1 MKLKFRAWDKNNKKM
16 LDWKELDLTK
26 ELGEDE
32 ITIFEPTGQFAQPMY
47 FYEAMQSTGL
57 KDKNGVEIY
66 EGDIV
71 EFKYPYDKRIKTKGV
86 IVRNDNKACFGI
98 SMKETTEQY
107 ELYRI
112 TAENYLTVIGDVYQ
126 NPELLEDE

>member
-1 MKLKFRAWDKNNKKM
+1 MMPKFRVWDKNNEKM
-16 LDWKELDLTK
+16 LNWKELDLTK

-47 FYEAMQSTGL
+47 FYETMQSTGL

-71 EFKYPYDKRIKTKGV
+71 RYNR
-86 IVRNDNKACFGI
+86 GI
-98 SMKETTEQY
+98 SWSVEKFPYVVKNSMEGFVFEYGLVQHSLFKNIEY
-107 ELYRI
+107 V
-112 TAENYLTVIGDVYQ
+112 TVIGNIYE
-126 NPELLEDE
+126 NPELLEDN

>member
-1 MKLKFRAWDKNNKKM
+1 MIPKFRVWDKNNEKM
-16 LDWKELDLTK
+16 LNWKELDLTK

-47 FYEAMQSTGL
+47 FYETMQSTGL

-71 EFKYPYDKRIKTKGV
+71 ENIYKEIGFIKNCNDALCFSRKERNFYLSGIGAGRPFKILGN
-86 IVRNDNKACFGI
+86 I
-98 SMKETTEQY
+98 Y
-107 ELYRI
+107 E
-112 TAENYLTVIGDVYQ
+112 
-126 NPELLEDE
+126 NPELLEDN